1 MPVADAT
8 LQGRRTAL
16 GNRWRVWPRLD
27 SGMDELT
34 ANPAVAAIR
43 EERRV
48 ITVLVADLVGS
59 TAIAE
64 RLGAEEARLVVGE
77 AVARIVRIVE
87 RYGGTVK
94 DLAGDGVLALFGAP
108 VAHEDDA
115 ERALRAALEVIGEIR
130 HHAVEVAAGWGIEG
144 FGVRVGV
151 NTGEAVLGQ
160 LGAGDRVEYAAFG
173 DTVNTCARLQSMA
186 EPGTVLASAAT
197 RRAAETLF
205 AWSAPRMLDVRGRSD
220 RVEAVEVLDVLASG
234 IRHPVAATPLVGRE
248 QELTQGRAAVDAVI
262 AGSGGILIVSGEPGV
277 GKSRI
282 TAELRSV
289 FESTPAA
296 HGTPRWLE
304 GRCVSYG
311 ESMPYGVFRDLV
323 RAWVGAGLNEPD
335 LRVRV
340 ALRRALDSALGEQS
354 GAQLY
359 PYLGAMLGLTLE
371 PDAQSRVGELSPEA
385 LQYRTFEVVEQLL
398 TALAADG
405 PLTILLEDLHW
416 ADATSLALVER
427 LLGAVEETALLIV
440 LTARP
445 ERDHPWQRVR
455 ETASRDHPHRLCE
468 LTLGALSGRATEQLL
483 EALAELESFPP
494 EMRSRVVDA
503 GAGNPFFLEEL
514 LRSLADAGA
523 LTEDDGRWRFQH
535 ESALELPPTVEQVIL
550 ARIDRLDP
558 AGREVLLAASVIGR
572 QFGMALLGAVAE
584 GSADLPDALRELQR
598 LDLIREQRRWPEPEY
613 RFKHALIQEG
623 AHRTLVSERRRQLH
637 ARAARW
643 LEERHA
649 DAPEEVYALLAH
661 HWLEADDDERAMR
674 YLERAGDRATRNWA
688 LDEAV
693 EQYRTLLELL
703 EGRGATREAAAVLF
717 KLALAL
723 HTSMRFAEA
732 NRAYQRAFGL
742 WQPEPA
748 AAPATETLR
757 IATSY
762 VPRVADPTRAGWWAD
777 IRLGMQ
783 LFDRLAVSGP
793 DRTILPSLA
802 ERWEI
807 SDDGLR
813 YRFHLRDGL
822 TWSDGVPL
830 TADDVEY
837 AVRRV
842 LDPDRP
848 GASVSLYFVLEGARE
863 YYHRQ
868 LTDPAAIG
876 VQAIDERTVEF
887 RLAAPAPYFM
897 NVVNRADAAPLP
909 RHAVERHGDA
919 WSDPA
924 LQVVSGP
931 FRQVERSEG
940 RLVLERRPEHSR
952 CRGNVALVEAEHAR
966 IGEAL
971 DRFSHGA
978 ADLIPI
984 VYSPRVTDF
993 LPAGAPPAEPGPAT
1007 WTAYLAFR
1015 HADPFTGNPA
1025 VRRAL
1030 ALAVD
1035 REALAEVLPSHLPV
1049 ASGGIVPPALQGHTA
1064 DIVLP
1069 FDPAA
1074 AAAALGQAGVA
1085 PGAELTVASQDV
1097 WAPVLEVL
1105 ARSWREALGL
1115 RIHHVTWTAEDV
1127 PSLPRPTELG
1137 QVYIAG
1143 WLPGYPDPEYC
1154 LRLLL
1159 QSDSLTNEGGFA
1171 DAELDE
1177 LIDRARRQ
1185 TTGADR
1191 LELFHQ
1197 VDRIAVVDRVALI
1210 PLCYGRNIAYLRSDI
1225 RGWWEFSKSS
1235 ASFADLQLGP

>member
-1 MPVADAT
+1 
-8 LQGRRTAL
+8 
-16 GNRWRVWPRLD
+16 
-27 SGMDELT
+27 MDELT

-220 RVEAVEVLDVLASG
+220 PVEAVEVLDVLASG

>member
-220 RVEAVEVLDVLASG
+220 PVEAVEVLDVLASG

-558 AGREVLLAASVIGR
+558 ASREVLLAASVIGR

>member
-205 AWSAPRMLDVRGRSD
+205 AWSAPRMLDVRGRSEP
-220 RVEAVEVLDVLASG
+220 VEAVEVLDVLASG

-248 QELTQGRAAVDAVI
+248 DELTRGRAAVDAVI

-993 LPAGAPPAEPGPAT
+993 LPPGAPPAEPGPAT
-1007 WTAYLAFR
+1007 WTAYLAFH

>member
-248 QELTQGRAAVDAVI
+248 DELTRGRAAVDAVI

>member
-1 MPVADAT
+1 MDETAAKTPVA
-8 LQGRRTAL
+8 
-16 GNRWRVWPRLD
+16 
-27 SGMDELT
+27 
-34 ANPAVAAIR
+34 AAIR

-77 AVARIVRIVE
+77 AVARVVRIVE

-115 ERALRAALEVIGEIR
+115 ERALRAAVEVIGEIGR
-130 HHAVEVAAGWGIEG
+130 HAVEVAAGWGIEG

-173 DTVNTCARLQSMA
+173 DTVNTCARLQSLA
-186 EPGTVLASAAT
+186 QPGTVLASVAT

-205 AWSAPRMLDVRGRSD
+205 AWGEPQLLDVRGRSEP
-220 RVEAVEVLDVLASG
+220 VEAVEVLDVLASG
-234 IRHPVAATPLVGRE
+234 IRHPVASTPLVGRE
-248 QELTQGRAAVDAVI
+248 DELAQGRAAVGAVI
-262 AGSGGILIVSGEPGV
+262 AGSGGVLIVIGEPGV

-289 FESTPAA
+289 FESAPAE

-323 RAWVGAGLNEPD
+323 RAWIGVALNEPD

-340 ALRRALDSALGEQS
+340 TLRRALDSAVGAQS
-354 GAQLY
+354 AAQLY

-371 PDAQSRVGELSPEA
+371 PDAQARVAELSPEA

-427 LLGAVEETALLIV
+427 LLGAVEETALLLV
-440 LTARP
+440 MTARP
-445 ERDHPWQRVR
+445 ERDHGWQRVR
-455 ETASRDHPHRLCE
+455 ETAARDHPHRLCE

-483 EALAELESFPP
+483 GALAELESFPP
-494 EMRSRVVDA
+494 GVRSRVVDA
-503 GAGNPFFLEEL
+503 GAGNPFYLEEL
-514 LRSLADAGA
+514 LRSMADAGA
-523 LTEDDGRWRFQH
+523 LAEHDGRWRFQQ
-535 ESALELPPTVEQVIL
+535 ETALELPPTVEQVIL

-558 AGREVLLAASVIGR
+558 ASREVLLAASVIGR
-572 QFGMALLGAVAE
+572 QFGMALLSAVAD
-584 GSADLPDALRELQR
+584 GAADLPDALRELQR
-598 LDLIREQRRWPEPEY
+598 LDLVREQRRWPEPEY

-623 AHRTLVSERRRQLH
+623 AHRTLVSERRRELH
-637 ARAARW
+637 ARAATW

-661 HWLEADDDERAMR
+661 HWLEAADDERAMR

-688 LDEAV
+688 LDEAIDH
-693 EQYRTLLELL
+693 YRTLLELL
-703 EGRGATREAAAVLF
+703 EGRGASRDAAEVLF

-742 WQPEPA
+742 WQPETMSTA
-748 AAPATETLR
+748 ATETLR

-783 LFDRLAVSGP
+783 LFDRLAVAGP

-813 YRFHLRDGL
+813 YRFFLREGL
-822 TWSDGVPL
+822 TWSDGAPL
-830 TADDVEY
+830 TAHDAEY
-837 AVRRV
+837 AIRRV
-842 LDPDRP
+842 LNPDHP
-848 GASVSLYFVLEGARE
+848 GGSAALYFVLEGARE

-868 LTDPAAIG
+868 LTDPTAIG
-876 VQAIDERTVEF
+876 VEAIDERTVEF

-897 NVVNRADAAPLP
+897 NVVNRADAAPIP
-909 RHAVERHGDA
+909 RHVVERHGEA

-940 RLVLERRPEHSR
+940 RLVLERRPEHRR
-952 CRGNVALVEAEHAR
+952 CHGNVAVVEAEHAR
-966 IGEAL
+966 TGEAL
-971 DRFSHGA
+971 DRFSRGA

-1015 HADPFTGNPA
+1015 HADPLTGNPA

-1035 REALAEVLPSHLPV
+1035 REALAGVLPSHLPV
-1049 ASGGIVPPALQGHTA
+1049 ATGGIVPPALQGHTA

-1074 AAAALGQAGVA
+1074 AAAALGDAGIA
-1085 PGAELTVASQDV
+1085 PGGELTVATQDV
-1097 WAPVLEVL
+1097 WAPVVEVL
-1105 ARSWREALGL
+1105 AGSWRDALGL
-1115 RIHHVTWTAEDV
+1115 DVRHVTWTAEDV
-1127 PSLPRPTELG
+1127 PSLPPPTNLG

-1177 LIDRARRQ
+1177 LIDQARRQ
-1185 TTGADR
+1185 TTGAAR

-1197 VDRIAVVDRVALI
+1197 VDRMAVVDRVALI

-1235 ASFADLQLGP
+1235 ASFADLLLEPRP